1 MPRIPKP
8 PVPNCHIPISASEDI
23 KLKVM
28 EARLLEQLQGDFI
41 ARNNIKT
48 INNESLIGEGDIHIK
63 NIKEVRLLEETTDH
77 IKYEIVFNDLADP
90 PYIFTVKNGKDGKNG
105 EQGPQGMPGRDG
117 EQGIQGPQ
125 GPAGAPGRD
134 GVNGRDGRDGIDGA
148 QGPEGPQGV
157 QGPKGDRGEKGDA
170 FTYADFTAEQL
181 EALRGPAGAQGPQG
195 PKGEAGEGFKLYKTY
210 PTLASMYADAENI
223 PLNSFVMI
231 ASVDE
236 PENGQLY
243 VRGDTGLS
251 YVADLSGAQGI
262 KGEKGDKGDI
272 GPKGDK
278 GDQGPQ
284 GERGEKGDQGP
295 QGVKGDPGP
304 QGPTGAQGPTGPQ
317 GPKGDPGERGPQGIQ
332 GPRGIQGPKGD
343 TGVSITGI
351 DVVSKVGLKTTYIIH
366 FTDHSLDRTFVVLD
380 GEKGEKG
387 EDGKSIQVK
396 ASAADCTTLGDG
408 YIDAIGHLQILTS
421 VDPKTFKDVGEIR
434 GPKGEKGDQG
444 PVGPQGP
451 EGQVVKFKSSRADC
465 ISIGDGYVD
474 EVGDLQVLIS
484 LDPVEFLNL
493 GTIKGPKG
501 DTGAQGEKGDKGD
514 PGEQGPRGEQGIQGI
529 QGPQGEQGI
538 QGPKGDQGEQ
548 GLPGENG
555 ADGKSAYEI
564 AKEHG
569 FVGSIDDW
577 LATLKGDKGDQGEK
591 GDQGPQGP
599 QGEQGPQGIQGPAGE
614 KGADGAPGKD
624 GKDGLTTAI
633 KIGKN
638 TYIHTAGIITL
649 PESLLDTTIGSDFTV
664 TNTVGGI
671 TAGENI
677 TADMTLKAIIIK
689 MLGGSSPVPPVSN
702 LKAYFYSLPTLP
714 ETIDEN
720 WESEEI
726 SEDIVNTGLTHTY
739 NPTTKS
745 YICWA
750 FPKSL
755 GKIIHIYENDIPMFD
770 LIADLGSTLVL
781 SEVRY
786 NNVDYYM
793 YRFTELSTAGED
805 KYQLLWK

>member
-41 ARNNIKT
+41 ASNNIKT

-77 IKYEIVFNDLADP
+77 TKYEIVFNDPADP
-90 PYIFTVKNGKDGKNG
+90 PYTFTVKNGKDGKNG
-105 EQGPQGMPGRDG
+105 EQGPQGIPGRDG
-117 EQGIQGPQ
+117 EQGVQGPQ
-125 GPAGAPGRD
+125 GPEGVPGRD
-134 GVNGRDGRDGIDGA
+134 GVNGRDGRDGVDGA
-148 QGPEGPQGV
+148 QGPEGPQGI
-157 QGPKGDRGEKGDA
+157 QGPKGDKGEKGDA

-195 PKGEAGEGFKLYKTY
+195 PKGDAGEGFRLYKTY
-210 PTLASMYADAENI
+210 PTLASMYADTENI

-243 VRGDTGLS
+243 IRGDTGLS

-262 KGEKGDKGDI
+262 KGEKGDKGDV
-272 GPKGDK
+272 GPK
-278 GDQGPQ
+278 
-284 GERGEKGDQGP
+284 
-295 QGVKGDPGP
+295 
-304 QGPTGAQGPTGPQ
+304 
-317 GPKGDPGERGPQGIQ
+317 
-332 GPRGIQGPKGD
+332 GIQGPKGD

-351 DVVSKVGLKTTYIIH
+351 DLVSKAGLKTTYIIH
-366 FTDHSLDRTFVVLD
+366 FTDHALDRTFEVFD

-396 ASAADCTTLGDG
+396 ASAADCTVLGDG

-451 EGQVVKFKSSRADC
+451 EGQVVKFKSSRANC

-474 EVGDLQVLIS
+474 ETGDLQVLIS
-484 LDPVEFLNL
+484 LEPVEFLNL

-501 DTGAQGEKGDKGD
+501 DTGAKGEKGDKGD
-514 PGEQGPRGEQGIQGI
+514 PGEQGPRGE
-529 QGPQGEQGI
+529 
-538 QGPKGDQGEQ
+538 
-548 GLPGENG
+548 
-555 ADGKSAYEI
+555 
-564 AKEHG
+564 
-569 FVGSIDDW
+569 
-577 LATLKGDKGDQGEK
+577 
-591 GDQGPQGP
+591 
-599 QGEQGPQGIQGPAGE
+599 QGIQGPAGE

-633 KIGKN
+633 KIGEN
-638 TYIHTAGIITL
+638 TYTHTAGILTL

-689 MLGGSSPVPPVSN
+689 MLGGSSPVPPVSS

-745 YICWA
+745 YIC
-750 FPKSL
+750 
-755 GKIIHIYENDIPMFD
+755 
-770 LIADLGSTLVL
+770 
-781 SEVRY
+781 
-786 NNVDYYM
+786 
-793 YRFTELSTAGED
+793 
-805 KYQLLWK
+805 

>member
-77 IKYEIVFNDLADP
+77 TKYEIVFNDPADL
-90 PYIFTVKNGKDGKNG
+90 PYTFTVKNGKDGKNG
-105 EQGPQGMPGRDG
+105 EQGPQGIPGRDG
-117 EQGIQGPQ
+117 E
-125 GPAGAPGRD
+125 
-134 GVNGRDGRDGIDGA
+134 
-148 QGPEGPQGV
+148 
-157 QGPKGDRGEKGDA
+157 
-170 FTYADFTAEQL
+170 
-181 EALRGPAGAQGPQG
+181 
-195 PKGEAGEGFKLYKTY
+195 
-210 PTLASMYADAENI
+210 
-223 PLNSFVMI
+223 
-231 ASVDE
+231 
-236 PENGQLY
+236 
-243 VRGDTGLS
+243 
-251 YVADLSGAQGI
+251 
-262 KGEKGDKGDI
+262 
-272 GPKGDK
+272 
-278 GDQGPQ
+278 
-284 GERGEKGDQGP
+284 
-295 QGVKGDPGP
+295 
-304 QGPTGAQGPTGPQ
+304 
-317 GPKGDPGERGPQGIQ
+317 
-332 GPRGIQGPKGD
+332 
-343 TGVSITGI
+343 
-351 DVVSKVGLKTTYIIH
+351 
-366 FTDHSLDRTFVVLD
+366 
-380 GEKGEKG
+380 
-387 EDGKSIQVK
+387 
-396 ASAADCTTLGDG
+396 
-408 YIDAIGHLQILTS
+408 
-421 VDPKTFKDVGEIR
+421 
-434 GPKGEKGDQG
+434 
-444 PVGPQGP
+444 
-451 EGQVVKFKSSRADC
+451 
-465 ISIGDGYVD
+465 
-474 EVGDLQVLIS
+474 
-484 LDPVEFLNL
+484 
-493 GTIKGPKG
+493 
-501 DTGAQGEKGDKGD
+501 
-514 PGEQGPRGEQGIQGI
+514 
-529 QGPQGEQGI
+529 
-538 QGPKGDQGEQ
+538 
-548 GLPGENG
+548 
-555 ADGKSAYEI
+555 
-564 AKEHG
+564 
-569 FVGSIDDW
+569 
-577 LATLKGDKGDQGEK
+577 
-591 GDQGPQGP
+591 QGPQGP
-599 QGEQGPQGIQGPAGE
+599 QGEQGPQGPQGPAGE

-633 KIGKN
+633 KIGEN
-638 TYIHTAGIITL
+638 TYTHIAGTITL

-689 MLGGSSPVPPVSN
+689 MLGGSSPVPPVSS